1 MATHPVTHAKYAFN
15 FVGAP
20 GDDAARAL
28 ALANNGPLLVAQ
40 DHMWSAMLPDALER
54 VAHAHALSVSP
65 GCL

>member
-40 DHMWSAMLPDALER
+40 DHMWS
-54 VAHAHALSVSP
+54 
-65 GCL
+65 